1 VKVGGTEYQ
10 YPPRKYDIPEG
21 LTKREGNTVVIRL
34 CVENGCGRITPD
46 KEYRIFNEDA
56 GVGLDGPWKYKVGA
70 RCDECIPP
78 TDFINW
84 KSTGLYNAMTAPCHN
99 YPVDGIVW
107 YQGES
112 NTYESDRYVDL
123 SRRMIKGYRKMW
135 GEENLPYIFVQLP
148 NFVIDAESINDP
160 WPRFRLA
167 QKELLDDPDVG
178 MAVTMDVGEDN
189 DLHPTMKEPIGLRL
203 AVYAARLRYGYG
215 GEYTGPEPESATVLD
230 YSKDTGDINKKVTTI
245 ELAMTHCA
253 GLHIKALDKGDEI
266 KDFLVV
272 SYDGTVSDASAS
284 VSGEKIILQTS
295 ARAGSIREIR
305 YLDSYTYKGAMIYN
319 SAGFPMGPFVL
330 TVGNH

>member
-1 VKVGGTEYQ
+1 
-10 YPPRKYDIPEG
+10 
-21 LTKREGNTVVIRL
+21 
-34 CVENGCGRITPD
+34 
-46 KEYRIFNEDA
+46 
-56 GVGLDGPWKYKVGA
+56 
-70 RCDECIPP
+70 
-78 TDFINW
+78 
-84 KSTGLYNAMTAPCHN
+84 
-99 YPVDGIVW
+99 
-107 YQGES
+107 
-112 NTYESDRYVDL
+112 
-123 SRRMIKGYRKMW
+123 
-135 GEENLPYIFVQLP
+135 
-148 NFVIDAESINDP
+148 
-160 WPRFRLA
+160 
-167 QKELLDDPDVG
+167 
-178 MAVTMDVGEDN
+178 
-189 DLHPTMKEPIGLRL
+189 MKEPIGLRL